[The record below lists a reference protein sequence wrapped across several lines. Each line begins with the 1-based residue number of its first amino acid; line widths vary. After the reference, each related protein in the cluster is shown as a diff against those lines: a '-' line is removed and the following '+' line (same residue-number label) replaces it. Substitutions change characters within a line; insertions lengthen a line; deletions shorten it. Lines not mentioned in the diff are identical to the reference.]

1 MRGRRGWPN
10 LRRCEAFNLEPPC
23 LFAMADRPPNAVAD
37 EEEESSDE
45 EASTTTEIK
54 SKRCQIG
61 REYGREYGE
70 CTERVRSLHNARA

>member
-1 MRGRRGWPN
+1 MDVR
-10 LRRCEAFNLEPPC
+10 
-23 LFAMADRPPNAVAD
+23 VVD

-45 EASTTTEIK
+45 EDEIK